1 MNDKVVFICYDI
13 KLRDYFTSCN
23 IEWLV
28 TGLNQNNMKSFWVY
42 DNRDLKVI
50 SIIEKWK
57 RKELF

>member
-1 MNDKVVFICYDI
+1 MNDKVIFICYDI
-13 KLRDYFTSCN
+13 KLRDYFTSQN

-42 DNRDLKVI
+42 DNRDFEVI
-50 SIIEKWK
+50 NIIEKWK

>member
-1 MNDKVVFICYDI
+1 MKDKVVFICYDI
-13 KLRDYFTSCN
+13 KLRDYFTSQN

-42 DNRDLKVI
+42 DNRDFEVI
-50 SIIEKWK
+50 NIIEKWK